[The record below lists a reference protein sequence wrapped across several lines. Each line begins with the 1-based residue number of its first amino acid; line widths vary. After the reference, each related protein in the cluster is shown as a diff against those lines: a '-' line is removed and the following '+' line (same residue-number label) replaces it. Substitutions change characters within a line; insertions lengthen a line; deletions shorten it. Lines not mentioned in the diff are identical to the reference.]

1 MAKFEYKFPELGEGL
16 HEGEIVKLHIKAGD
30 KVTDDDIIMEVQ
42 NDKAV
47 VEVPCPVNGTIL
59 EVRVADGQVCHV
71 GEVVAVIEAEGELPE
86 GSEAETAPGPQA
98 DAAQEANAA
107 VGGADT
113 TSSPASA
120 DPSASKGSSQASGG
134 NKFAYKFPELGEG
147 LHEGEIV
154 KMHIKAGDKVTDD
167 DIIMEVQNDKAVVEV
182 PCPVNGTVLEVRV
195 ADGET
200 HHVGDIVAIIEVEG
214 ELPEGSE
221 TIEESAPAAEAKAPT
236 SASPAAA
243 ASSASSNREVLA
255 TPSVRKF
262 AREEGVEIG
271 QVQGSGKNG
280 KISREDVENFKK
292 NGGQAP
298 APAASEAAAPTAQS
312 PAAAKSEAP
321 AKAAASAPAAS
332 AAVDEER
339 VPFKGIRK
347 AISNAMVKSAYTAPH
362 VTIMDEV
369 DVTELVAFR
378 TRMKPLAEKK
388 GIKVTYLPF
397 IVKALVAAV
406 REFPALNASI
416 DEEKSEIVYKKHYDI
431 GIATDTENGLIV
443 PVVKDADRKS
453 VFKIA
458 ETINDLAKRGR
469 DGKLTATE
477 MRGSTISISNIGSAG
492 GMFFTPI
499 INYPEVA
506 ILGTGRISEKAIV
519 KNGEIVAAPMMALSL
534 SFDHR
539 LIDGATAQN
548 CMNYLKSLLANP
560 ELMVMEV

>member
-16 HEGEIVKLHIKAGD
+16 HEGEIVKMHIKAGD

-47 VEVPCPVNGTIL
+47 VEVPCPVNGTVL
-59 EVRVADGQVCHV
+59 EVRAADGETHHV
-71 GEVVAVIEAEGELPE
+71 GDIIAIIEAEGELPE
-86 GSEAETAPGPQA
+86 GSESAPEA

-113 TSSPASA
+113 SAAASPATA
-120 DPSASKGSSQASGG
+120 DPSASQGSASGS

-221 TIEESAPAAEAKAPT
+221 TIEESAPAAEAKAPV
-236 SASPAAA
+236 SAPAAA
-243 ASSASSNREVLA
+243 STSGAPNREVLA

-262 AREEGVEIG
+262 AREEGVELG
-271 QVQGSGKNG
+271 QVQGTGKNG

-298 APAASEAAAPTAQS
+298 AAASAPAAAASEA
-312 PAAAKSEAP
+312 PAAAKAEAP
-321 AKAAASAPAAS
+321 AKAAAAPTAVPAA
-332 AAVDEER
+332 ADEER

-388 GIKVTYLPF
+388 GVKVTYLPF

-416 DEEKSEIVYKKHYDI
+416 DEAANEIVYKKHYDI

-443 PVVKDADRKS
+443 PVIKDADRKS

-458 ETINDLAKRGR
+458 ESISDLAKRGR
-469 DGKLTATE
+469 EGKLAPNE
-477 MRGSTISISNIGSAG
+477 MRGSTISITNIGSAG

-519 KNGEIVAAPMMALSL
+519 RNGEIVAAPMMALSL